1 MTDSFNTHN
10 SPPRPLYQPITLQC
24 PSCTSLLERF
34 SEHSQLIVCGY
45 CNERIELNHA
55 ELRALGKGNPS
66 EFSPFRLDLESIFH
80 WEGIDY
86 SIIGRISFLD
96 ADGEPGPKDYL
107 LFHPQMGTLW
117 ASAYSGYGFY
127 ITKRSRM
134 LPPLSQLIAGGTV
147 EMPDQ
152 SKWRLTEQEKY
163 SIEHVDGALPWI
175 AKQGDEVEVI
185 ELQSLAD
192 RKVTMAVER
201 TVGIDEI
208 ECSISR
214 ELTSTE
220 WLKATGLYTVGQG
233 NSSRNTM
240 SRTASVL
247 GLLLGLA
254 TLVFMGSQAC
264 SIPSPE
270 HIALFEYTAAE
281 LSTEQVTATFELPT
295 YLDVDQPI
303 SIGFHSELDNE
314 WLSVQYAILKSPNED
329 TAKTY
334 MDLLNDEEGFEDSTQ
349 NIWVSDISLS
359 YYHGYEG
366 GESWSEGSKSSKD
379 RIILREPGHYRL
391 LLSGIGGRTDGIDSV
406 PLNRSVTIHVLKKD
420 VSSAYYWVGMIFV
433 LMVTALFVKEA

>member
-10 SPPRPLYQPITLQC
+10 SPPRPLYQPIALQC
-24 PSCTSLLERF
+24 PSCTSLLDRF

-55 ELRALGKGNPS
+55 ELRALGKGNPL
-66 EFSPFRLDLESIFH
+66 EFSPFRLNLESIFH

-220 WLKATGLYTVGQG
+220 WLKATGLYTVDQG
-233 NSSRNTM
+233 NSSRNC
-240 SRTASVL
+240 R
-247 GLLLGLA
+247 
-254 TLVFMGSQAC
+254 
-264 SIPSPE
+264 P
-270 HIALFEYTAAE
+270 
-281 LSTEQVTATFELPT
+281 
-295 YLDVDQPI
+295 
-303 SIGFHSELDNE
+303 
-314 WLSVQYAILKSPNED
+314 
-329 TAKTY
+329 
-334 MDLLNDEEGFEDSTQ
+334 
-349 NIWVSDISLS
+349 
-359 YYHGYEG
+359 
-366 GESWSEGSKSSKD
+366 
-379 RIILREPGHYRL
+379 
-391 LLSGIGGRTDGIDSV
+391 
-406 PLNRSVTIHVLKKD
+406 
-420 VSSAYYWVGMIFV
+420 
-433 LMVTALFVKEA
+433 